1 LFPQKKIISIFEKK
15 NMNFKS
21 FSLAFSSVALLLVFS
36 SCNVEPIDPVLADQL
51 AQNNS
56 SNNNGGGSNGGN
68 TSIAGTYLLTA
79 FNTSVPTDLNGDG
92 TASINQMS
100 ETTCFNNSTFILN
113 SNNTFTATG
122 GGIDIDLSVT
132 PNVLTCFT
140 DPSTNGTW
148 TLNGNQL
155 TTSYMEGGVSYTD
168 IFTVVGN
175 TLIITEQNGEV
186 VGMANGNPVFLTSD
200 ITAIYSK
207 Q

>member
-1 LFPQKKIISIFEKK
+1 
-15 NMNFKS
+15 MNFKS
-21 FSLAFSSVALLLVFS
+21 FSLAISSVGFLFLFN

-56 SNNNGGGSNGGN
+56 SNNNNNNGGGSNGGN
-68 TSIAGTYLLTA
+68 TSVAGTYLLTA

-92 TASINQMS
+92 TSSINQIS
-100 ETTCFNNSTFILN
+100 ETTFFNNSTFILN
-113 SNNTFTATG
+113 SNNTFSATG

-155 TTSYMEGGVSYTD
+155 TTNYMEGGVSYTD
-168 IFTVVGN
+168 VFTVVGN

>member
-1 LFPQKKIISIFEKK
+1 
-15 NMNFKS
+15 MNYKS
-21 FSLAFSSVALLLVFS
+21 FSLAFRSVVLLLVFS

-113 SNNTFTATG
+113 SNNTFIATG

>member
-1 LFPQKKIISIFEKK
+1 
-15 NMNFKS
+15 MNFKS

>member
-1 LFPQKKIISIFEKK
+1 
-15 NMNFKS
+15 MNFKS

-113 SNNTFTATG
+113 SNNTFIATG

>member
-1 LFPQKKIISIFEKK
+1 
-15 NMNFKS
+15 MNFKS

-100 ETTCFNNSTFILN
+100 ETSCFNNSTFILN
-113 SNNTFTATG
+113 SNNTFTAAG

>member
-1 LFPQKKIISIFEKK
+1 
-15 NMNFKS
+15 MNFKS
-21 FSLAFSSVALLLVFS
+21 FSLAFSTVALLFVFN
-36 SCNVEPIDPVLADQL
+36 SCNVEPIDPVLAEQL
-51 AQNNS
+51 
-56 SNNNGGGSNGGN
+56 SNNNNNNGGGGSNGGN
-68 TSIAGTYLLTA
+68 SGIAGTYLLTA

>member
-1 LFPQKKIISIFEKK
+1 
-15 NMNFKS
+15 MNFKS
-21 FSLAFSSVALLLVFS
+21 FSLAFSTVALLFVLN
-36 SCNVEPIDPVLADQL
+36 SCNVEPIDPVLAEQL
-51 AQNNS
+51 SNDNS
-56 SNNNGGGSNGGN
+56 SNNNNNNGGGGSNSGN
-68 TSIAGTYLLTA
+68 SGIAGTYLLTA

-100 ETTCFNNSTFILN
+100 ETTCFNNSLFILN

-140 DPSTNGTW
+140 DPATNGTW
-148 TLNGNQL
+148 SLNGNQL
-155 TTSYMEGGVSYTD
+155 TTNYMEGGISYTD
-168 IFTVVGN
+168 VFTVVGN
-175 TLIITEQNGEV
+175 TLILTEQNGQV
-186 VGMANGNPVFLTSD
+186 VGMANGSPVFLTSD

>member
-1 LFPQKKIISIFEKK
+1 
-15 NMNFKS
+15 MNYKS
-21 FSLAFSSVALLLVFS
+21 FSLAFRSVVLLLVFS

>member
-122 GGIDIDLSVT
+122 GGIDIDLSV
-132 PNVLTCFT
+132 
-140 DPSTNGTW
+140 
-148 TLNGNQL
+148 GNQL

>member
-1 LFPQKKIISIFEKK
+1 
-15 NMNFKS
+15 MNFKS
-21 FSLAFSSVALLLVFS
+21 FSLAISSVGFLFLFN

-56 SNNNGGGSNGGN
+56 SNNNNNNGGGSNGGN
-68 TSIAGTYLLTA
+68 TSVAGTYLLTA

-92 TASINQMS
+92 TSSINQMS

-155 TTSYMEGGVSYTD
+155 TTNYMEGGVSYTD
-168 IFTVVGN
+168 VFTVVGN

>member
-1 LFPQKKIISIFEKK
+1 
-15 NMNFKS
+15 MNYKS

>member
-1 LFPQKKIISIFEKK
+1 
-15 NMNFKS
+15 MNFKS
-21 FSLAFSSVALLLVFS
+21 FSLAISSVGFLFLFN

-56 SNNNGGGSNGGN
+56 SNNNNNNGGGSNGGN
-68 TSIAGTYLLTA
+68 TSVAGTYLLTA

-92 TASINQMS
+92 TSSINQMS

-113 SNNTFTATG
+113 SNNTFSATA

-155 TTSYMEGGVSYTD
+155 TTNYMEGGVSYND
-168 IFTVVGN
+168 VFTVVGN
-175 TLIITEQNGEV
+175 TLIITKQNGEV